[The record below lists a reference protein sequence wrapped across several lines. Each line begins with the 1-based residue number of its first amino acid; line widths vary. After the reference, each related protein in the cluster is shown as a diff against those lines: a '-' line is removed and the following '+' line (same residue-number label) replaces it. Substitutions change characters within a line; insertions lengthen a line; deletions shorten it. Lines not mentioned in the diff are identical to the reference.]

1 MPKASTVVL
10 QGANHYYEW
19 IRSEP
24 ESEGA
29 RPVMVFLHGWGGSAR
44 YWQAIAQHFAAHFDC
59 LLYDLRGF
67 GRSPEVESAGDF
79 GYTLDDYAADLLALL
94 EAFNL
99 GQVWLLAHS
108 TGASIATVFASRYP
122 ERVERLLLTCSGI
135 FTYNPITFTAFHWA
149 GARVVELR
157 FDWFRQIPL
166 AEHLFMSRF
175 LYRPLPSAISQQF
188 LEDYLLANAQAA
200 TQTIRTIVSEQA
212 ATEMPGHF
220 ANLQMPT
227 LLIAGEQD
235 QIIPTR
241 LARPAACLNP
251 LIDYQEIP
259 QVGHFPMLEAPKR
272 YLQIVQK
279 FCGFDSP

>member
-1 MPKASTVVL
+1 MSQNSTVVL
-10 QGANHYYEW
+10 QGATHYYEW
-19 IRSEP
+19 IRSERDRDTN
-24 ESEGA
+24 

-44 YWQAIAQHFAAHFDC
+44 YWQATARALLPKFDC

-67 GRSPEVESAGDF
+67 GRSPETQPARDF
-79 GYTLDDYAADLLALL
+79 GYTLDDYAADLLVLL
-94 EAFNL
+94 DAFNL
-99 GQVWLLAHS
+99 NKVWLIAHS
-108 TGASIATVFASRYP
+108 TGASIATVFASRHP

-135 FTYNPITFTAFHWA
+135 FTYNPITFSAFHWA

-157 FDWFRQIPL
+157 FDWFRQVPL

-175 LYRPLPSAISQQF
+175 LYRPLPSNLSQEF
-188 LEDYLLANAQAA
+188 LDDYLMADAQAA

-227 LLIAGEQD
+227 LLIAGEFD

-251 LIDYQEIP
+251 RINYYEIP
-259 QVGHFPMLEAPKR
+259 KTGHFPMLEAPEL
-272 YLQIVQK
+272 YHSIVRE
-279 FCGFDSP
+279 FCGFG